1 MAPVTITT
9 SLSAET
15 IMPKSISAPRV
26 LLALIA
32 LHACTTGDIQF
43 GDVGPGGPGRLVIIG
58 GALQADNAIVYQAVV
73 EARAGGGPLCVVPT
87 ASSDPAESMAG
98 AVQRLAEY
106 AGVGSVKGILI
117 STEDPARAQDP
128 SVVAELAACSGFYF
142 TGGSQSRIVDVFL
155 PAGDTTEA
163 YRAVK
168 QRWQEGAVVAGSS
181 AGAAMMSRVM
191 ISGGSSAE
199 AVSYGV
205 ADDQDADGVQIR
217 QGMGFFEPL
226 LDQHFL
232 ARGRIGRLLIS
243 VIQTDLPQVGLGI
256 DENTALIVDGDS
268 AVVVG
273 ASGVI
278 VVDGRTASR
287 TAAHRASELTVNLAG
302 AGDVIDLRTLEI
314 RVPSD
319 KRAVP
324 IVDQSVELPEDPF
337 ARWAFLHLVA
347 GLARSSAREATFDL
361 SDATLRV
368 VKDAGFS
375 ASMVESTGG
384 VEMTPM
390 GLSAGPF
397 RVDLLPSGS

>member
-1 MAPVTITT
+1 MLVTITT

-15 IMPKSISAPRV
+15 IMPKSISAPLV

-32 LHACTTGDIQF
+32 LHACTPGDIQD
-43 GDVGPGGPGRLVIIG
+43 GDMGPGEPGRLVIIG
-58 GALQADNAIVYQAVV
+58 GALQADNAPVYQAVV
-73 EARAGGGPLCVVPT
+73 EARAGDGPLCVVPT

-98 AVQRLAEY
+98 AVQTLAEY

-117 STEDPARAQDP
+117 STEDPTRAQDP
-128 SVVAELAACSGFYF
+128 SVAAELAACSGFYF

-155 PAGDTTEA
+155 PAGLTTEA
-163 YRAVK
+163 YRALM

-199 AVSYGV
+199 AVSDGV
-205 ADDQDADGVQIR
+205 AADRDDDGVQIR

-243 VIQTDLPQVGLGI
+243 VIQADLPHVGFGI
-256 DENTALIVDGDS
+256 DENTALVVDGDS

-273 ASGVI
+273 VSGVV
-278 VVDGRTASR
+278 VVDGRTARR
-287 TAAHRASELTVNLAG
+287 TAAHRASRLTLNLAG
-302 AGDVIDLRTLEI
+302 PGDVIDLRTLEI
-314 RVPSD
+314 RERSGKSP
-319 KRAVP
+319 VP
-324 IVDQSVELPEDPF
+324 IAEAFLELPEDPF

-347 GLARSSAREATFDL
+347 GLAGSSTQEATFDL
-361 SDATLRV
+361 SNATLRI
-368 VKDAGFS
+368 VKDTGFS
-375 ASMVESTGG
+375 ASMVESNGG
-384 VEMTPM
+384 VEMTPL

-397 RVDLLPSGS
+397 RVDLVPSGS

>member
-1 MAPVTITT
+1 
-9 SLSAET
+9 
-15 IMPKSISAPRV
+15 MPKSIIAPCV
-26 LLALIA
+26 LLALIT
-32 LHACTTGDIQF
+32 LQACTTGGVQD
-43 GDVGPGGPGRLVIIG
+43 GGVKPGEPGRLVIIG
-58 GALQADNAIVYQAVV
+58 GALQADNTTVYEAVM
-73 EARAGGGPLCVVPT
+73 EARAGDGPLCVIPT

-98 AVQRLAEY
+98 TVQKLAGY
-106 AGVGSVKGILI
+106 AGAGSVKGILI

-128 SVVAELAACSGFYF
+128 SVVAALAACSGFYF
-142 TGGSQSRIVDVFL
+142 TGGSQRRIVDVFL

-163 YRAVK
+163 YRAIM

-199 AVSYGV
+199 AI
-205 ADDQDADGVQIR
+205 ADGVTRDRDTDGVWIR
-217 QGMGFFEPL
+217 QGMGFFEPF

-243 VIQTDLPQVGLGI
+243 AIQTDLPQVGLGI

-278 VVDGRTASR
+278 VVDGRTARRIS
-287 TAAHRASELTVNLAG
+287 AHRASGLTVSLAG

-314 RVPSD
+314 RVRSD
-319 KRAVP
+319 KGAVP
-324 IVDQSVELPEDPF
+324 IVDSSVELPEDLF
-337 ARWAFLHLVA
+337 ERWAFLHLVA
-347 GLARSSAREATFDL
+347 GLARSSAQEATFDL
-361 SDATLRV
+361 SSATLRV

-375 ASMVESTGG
+375 ASMVESSGG
-384 VEMTPM
+384 VESTPM

-397 RVDLLPSGS
+397 KVDLLPSVLDSLGLE